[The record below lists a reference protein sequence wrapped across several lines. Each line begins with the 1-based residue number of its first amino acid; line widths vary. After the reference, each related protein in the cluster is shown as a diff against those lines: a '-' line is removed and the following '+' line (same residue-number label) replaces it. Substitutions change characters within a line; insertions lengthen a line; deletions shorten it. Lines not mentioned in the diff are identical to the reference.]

1 MTPAKETAMEA
12 IGKYMDDASS
22 EERKELL
29 LFLEGFAFHARIAK
43 KAEKSAS

>member
-1 MTPAKETAMEA
+1 MNPTKESAMEA

-29 LFLEGFAFHARIAK
+29 LFLEGFSFHAKIVK
-43 KAEKSAS
+43 NAEEAAS